1 MDRDEMLARLNS
13 LEHSIQTMREYCWM
27 KGEADDW
34 HGVMDAAADLR
45 ELLVEKRV
53 LEHYLE
59 IGKVKP

>member
-1 MDRDEMLARLNS
+1 MDKDEMRARLAS

-27 KGEADDW
+27 KGESDDW

-45 ELLVEKRV
+45 ELFVEKRI
-53 LEHYLE
+53 LEHLLE